1 VLRRKAQL
9 IFATFLV
16 LWVSAC
22 SLVPVEP
29 DVHYARA
36 GRDHLYDL
44 QQWSFEGRLALTGQH
59 DSWSANISWDHNPG
73 VEKIKLSGPLGQG
86 TVLIQLAGHVVTVDH
101 GDGKVESSAEAEQFI
116 NQQLGMFVPLRSLR
130 YWVVGLPEPAKAFE
144 ETPAGFKQAGWLSE
158 FKQMQR
164 TNNEAMPR
172 KMTVTNEQVKV
183 KLIIDHWM
191 LNDAKTN

>member
-1 VLRRKAQL
+1 MSVEFSFLLVQAL
-9 IFATFLV
+9 SGLASASSLFIIASGLTLV
-16 LWVSAC
+16 LSGGYPVSN
-22 SLVPVEP
+22 LPK
-29 DVHYARA
+29 
-36 GRDHLYDL
+36 GFL
-44 QQWSFEGRLALTGQH
+44 F
-59 DSWSANISWDHNPG
+59 
-73 VEKIKLSGPLGQG
+73 LGQG

-101 GDGKVESSAEAEQFI
+101 GDGKVESSAEPEQFI

-164 TNNEAMPR
+164 TNKEAMPR

-183 KLIIDHWM
+183 KLIIDHWI
-191 LNDAKTN
+191 LNDPKTN